1 MYFRDKLSLFMESRG
16 AASPGILTLTTSLS
30 KVRYHIY
37 SNCMIKLYYFL
48 KPFKRL
54 EKYPTLLKELQRNL
68 GVGIYH
74 MSVYTIM

>member
-1 MYFRDKLSLFMESRG
+1 MESRG

-30 KVRYHIY
+30 KVRYHVY
-37 SNCMIKLYYFL
+37 SNCGNKIILLF

-68 GVGIYH
+68 GVHDCIYH
-74 MSVYTIM
+74 HVTII